1 MFISK
6 RMRFYLSDLICI
18 SFLSFCFCV
27 GSIATF
33 VVDGL
38 SVQSYLF
45 LSLTCLF
52 FIFNILYCV
61 NYLYDCF
68 IKKKGYDDKATI
80 VKVYSRQYRSGT
92 INYIKY
98 GYINNKG
105 RILYTRERVSKITH
119 EFRKNEKIHV
129 KSNGRKSLLN
139 FEKYKWYSK

>member
-18 SFLSFCFCV
+18 SFLSFCFC
-27 GSIATF
+27 GGAIATF

-38 SVQSYLF
+38 SFQSYLF

-98 GYINNKG
+98 EHINSKG
-105 RILYTRERVSKITH
+105 KILYTKERVDKIKH
-119 EFRKNEKIHV
+119 NFRKNEKIHV